1 MTTGILFA
9 LGSLFCWGF
18 GDFFIQ
24 KSARHIGVWRT
35 LFFIGLTGAIILLP
49 FVEKEL
55 PGLLFNLKSLLI
67 LGLVVVVSFLAA
79 LFDFEA
85 LKEGKIAIVEPIVGL
100 ELPIAVGL
108 SVAFWGEQ
116 LDLLHWIFIVLI
128 FLGVTLSITI
138 HHSHLHYHKRI
149 FERGAVFAG
158 LAAVCMALT
167 DFTVGVSSQSISPLV
182 TVWVMH
188 TLLGLFA
195 FIYLLVRGWAYQ
207 LINDLEHDL
216 KTIIAVS
223 LFDNFAWIFF
233 ALATVRIPISI
244 ATTISQSYIALAVI
258 LGLFVNREKLKP
270 HQVLGVVL
278 AVLGIIALSLVT
290 AG

>member
-1 MTTGILFA
+1 MA
-9 LGSLFCWGF
+9 LSSLFCWGF

-49 FVEKEL
+49 FVKEDL
-55 PGLLFNLKSLLI
+55 PQLLLDSKSLLI
-67 LGLVVVVSFLAA
+67 LGVVVAVSFLAA

-108 SVAFWGEQ
+108 SVVIWGEQ
-116 LDLLHWIFIVLI
+116 LEILHWVFIAAI

-138 HHSHLHYHKRI
+138 HHSRLHYHKRI
-149 FERGAVFAG
+149 FERGAAFAG
-158 LAAVCMALT
+158 LAAIGMALT
-167 DFTVGVSSQSISPLV
+167 DFTVGVASQSVSPLV

-195 FIYLLVRGWAYQ
+195 FIYLISRGDAYK
-207 LINDLEHDL
+207 LIHDLEHDL
-216 KTIIAVS
+216 KTVISVS

-270 HQVLGVVL
+270 HQVFGVVL
-278 AVLGIIALSLVT
+278 AVLGITALSLVT